1 MRNALL
7 AALMSVALV
16 AGTSAAALAQT
27 SSTTAQESQ
36 RIHGSVVGVQGNTLT
51 FKTDDGRTLTVD
63 VSKVDPAV
71 RSALTPNETATII
84 GTPGSQA
91 NQFTARYVQQDSSD
105 PSRGGTV
112 AGQTG
117 AASDQDW
124 QRIHGTIGSVSGNT
138 LTLKTDGGQTLN
150 VDMAQ
155 VDPGIRSAL
164 TTGQGV
170 TVIGFYR
177 GADKKTVDAR
187 FIQQD
192 SSRGAASPKTTK

>member
-1 MRNALL
+1 MRNVFL
-7 AALMSVALV
+7 ATLMSVALV

-27 SSTTAQESQ
+27 SGTTAQESQ

-71 RSALTPNETATII
+71 RSALTPNEKATII
-84 GTPGSQA
+84 GAPGQA
-91 NQFTARYVQQDSSD
+91 NRFTAQYVQQDSSD
-105 PSRGGTV
+105 PSRGGAV
-112 AGQTG
+112 VGQSG
-117 AASDQDW
+117 ATTDQAW
-124 QRIHGTIGSVSGNT
+124 QRIHGTVASVSGNT
-138 LTLKTDGGQTLN
+138 LTLKTDAGQTLD

-164 TTGQGV
+164 TTGEGV
-170 TVIGFYR
+170 TVIGLYR

-192 SSRGAASPKTTK
+192 SGRGAASPKTTK